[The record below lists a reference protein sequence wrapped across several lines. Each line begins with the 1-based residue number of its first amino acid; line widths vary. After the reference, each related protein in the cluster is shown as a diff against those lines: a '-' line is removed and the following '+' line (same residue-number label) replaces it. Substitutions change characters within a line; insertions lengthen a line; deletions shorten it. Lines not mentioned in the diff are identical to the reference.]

1 MLGGCTMKLAGKI
14 AVVTGASA
22 GMGRDIAH
30 LFAKEGATV
39 YAVARR
45 VERLEELAA
54 SSKDFA
60 GKIIPYGAD
69 LTKKEDAEKIIDF
82 AYSDSSRLD
91 ILVNNA
97 GIMDDFSPVG
107 DVKDEMLEKVF
118 NLNVFAPFYSSRKAV
133 EIFLKQGSGN
143 IINVASIGGLY
154 GARAG
159 AAYTA
164 SKHAVVG
171 LTKNTGYMYAK
182 KNIRCN
188 AICPGGVE
196 TEIATG
202 DFMKNANQ
210 EGIGVIMANIGGNPR
225 NGKSMEIATI
235 ALFLA
240 SDDSSFVNGQCIT
253 ADSGWTAF

>member
-1 MLGGCTMKLAGKI
+1 MKLHDKVAI
-14 AVVTGASA
+14 VTVASA
-22 GMGRDIAH
+22 GMGKDIAY
-30 LFAKEGATV
+30 LFAKEGAIV

-45 VERLEELAA
+45 IERLEDLAN
-54 SSKDFA
+54 STKNFE

-69 LTKKEDAEKIIDF
+69 LINKEEAEKVIDF
-82 AYSDSSRLD
+82 AYNNSGKLD

-107 DVKDEMLEKVF
+107 DVDDNMLEKVF
-118 NLNVFAPFYSSRKAV
+118 SLNVYAPFYTSRKAIK
-133 EIFLKQGSGN
+133 IFLKEGSGN
-143 IINVASIGGLY
+143 IINVSSIGGLY

-164 SKHAVVG
+164 SKHALIG

-202 DFMKNANQ
+202 DFMKNVNQ
-210 EGIGVIMANIGGNPR
+210 EGLNIIMANAGGNPR
-225 NGKSMEIATI
+225 SGTGMEIATI

-240 SDDSSFVNGQCIT
+240 SEDSSFINGQCIT
-253 ADSGWTAF
+253 ADSGWTAY

>member
-1 MLGGCTMKLAGKI
+1 MV
-14 AVVTGASA
+14 AVVTGASS
-22 GMGRDIAH
+22 GMGRDIAY

-45 VERLEELAA
+45 VDRLEELAT
-54 SSKDFA
+54 STKDFE
-60 GKIIPYGAD
+60 GKIIPCGAD
-69 LTKKEDAEKIIDF
+69 LMHQVDAEKIIET
-82 AYSDSSRLD
+82 AYTQSGRLD

-97 GIMDDFSPVG
+97 GIMDDFSAVG
-107 DVKDEMLEKVF
+107 DVKDEMLQKVF
-118 NLNVFAPFYSSRKAV
+118 ALNVFAPFYTSRRAI

-143 IINVASIGGLY
+143 IINVSSIGGLF
-154 GARAG
+154 GTRAG
-159 AAYTA
+159 ATYTA

-188 AICPGGVE
+188 AICPGGVD
-196 TEIATG
+196 TEVGIG
-202 DFMKNANQ
+202 EFMGHINEA
-210 EGIGVIMANIGGNPR
+210 GMGVIMPNLTGNPR
-225 NGKSMEIATI
+225 SGSGMEIANI

-240 SDDSSFVNGQCIT
+240 SDDSSLINGQCLV

>member
-1 MLGGCTMKLAGKI
+1 MKLKDKVAI
-14 AVVTGASA
+14 VTGASA
-22 GMGRDIAH
+22 GMGRDIAY

-39 YAVARR
+39 YAIARR
-45 VERLEELAA
+45 VERLEELAK
-54 SSKDFA
+54 SVA
-60 GKIIPYGAD
+60 GFEGKVIPFGAD
-69 LTKKEDAEKIIDF
+69 LMNKEEAEKIIDF
-82 AYSDSSRLD
+82 AYENSGRLD

-97 GIMDDFSPVG
+97 GIMDDFSPIG
-107 DVKDEMLEKVF
+107 DVQDDMLEKVF
-118 NLNVFAPFYSSRKAV
+118 NLNVYAPFYSMRKAIK
-133 EIFLKQGSGN
+133 IFLEAGEGN
-143 IINVASIGGLY
+143 IINVSSIGGLY

-164 SKHAVVG
+164 SKHALIG

-196 TEIATG
+196 TEIGTG
-202 DFMKNANQ
+202 DFMKNVNQ
-210 EGIGVIMANIGGNPR
+210 EGIGIIMANVGGNPR
-225 NGKSMEIATI
+225 NGTGMEIATI

-240 SDDSSFVNGQCIT
+240 SEDSSFVNGQCIV

>member
-1 MLGGCTMKLAGKI
+1 MKLKGKV

-22 GMGRDIAH
+22 GIGRESAH
-30 LFAKEGATV
+30 LFAREGATV

-45 VERLEELAA
+45 EERLKELANSVA
-54 SSKDFA
+54 DFA
-60 GKIIPYGAD
+60 GKVIPLQAD
-69 LTKKEDAEKIIDF
+69 LMNKEDAEKIIDL
-82 AYSDSSRLD
+82 AYNDAGKLD
-91 ILVNNA
+91 ILMNNA

-107 DVKDEMLEKVF
+107 DLKDDMLEKIF
-118 NLNVFAPFYSSRKAV
+118 NINVYAPFYSMRKAIK
-133 EIFLKQGSGN
+133 IFEKEGGGN

-159 AAYTA
+159 AVYTA
-164 SKHAVVG
+164 SKHALVG

-196 TEIATG
+196 TEIGTG
-202 DFMKNANQ
+202 DFMKNVNQ
-210 EGIGVIMANIGGNPR
+210 EGLKLIMASAAGNPR
-225 NGKSMEIATI
+225 SGTSMEIATI

-240 SDDSSFVNGQCIT
+240 SDDSSFINGQCIT
-253 ADSGWTAF
+253 ADSGWTAY

>member
-1 MLGGCTMKLAGKI
+1 MKLQGKVAI
-14 AVVTGASA
+14 VTGASS
-22 GMGRDIAH
+22 GMGKDIAY
-30 LFAKEGATV
+30 LFAKEGAKV
-39 YAVARR
+39 YAAARR
-45 VERLEELAA
+45 VERLEELAN
-54 SSKDFA
+54 STKDFA
-60 GKIIPYGAD
+60 GKVIPYGVD
-69 LTKKEDAEKIIDF
+69 LSKKEDTEKMIDF
-82 AYSDSSRLD
+82 VYNDSGKLD

-107 DVKDEMLEKVF
+107 DVTDEMLEKVF
-118 NLNVFAPFYSSRKAV
+118 SLNVFSLFYSMRKGI

-159 AAYTA
+159 AVYTS

-196 TEIATG
+196 TEIGASE
-202 DFMKNANQ
+202 FMKNINP
-210 EGIGVIMANIGGNPR
+210 EGIGIIMPNTVGNPR
-225 NGKSMEIATI
+225 SGSPMEIATF

-240 SDDSSFVNGQCIT
+240 SDDSSFINGQAIA

>member
-1 MLGGCTMKLAGKI
+1 MKLEGKV

-22 GMGRDIAH
+22 GMGKDIAYT
-30 LFAKEGATV
+30 FAKEGATV

-45 VERLEELAA
+45 VERLEELAKSA
-54 SSKDFA
+54 EGLN
-60 GKIIPYGAD
+60 GKIIPVGAD

-82 AYSDSSRLD
+82 AYNDSGKLD

-107 DVKDEMLEKVF
+107 DVTDEMLEKVF
-118 NLNVFAPFYSSRKAV
+118 NLNVYAPFYSIRKAV
-133 EIFLKQGSGN
+133 NIFLKQGRGN
-143 IINVASIGGLY
+143 IINVASIGGLF
-154 GARAG
+154 GAKAG

-188 AICPGGVE
+188 AICPGAVE
-196 TEIATG
+196 TEIGTG
-202 DFMKNANQ
+202 DFMKNINM
-210 EGIGVIMANIGGNPR
+210 EGMNTIKPNMAGNPR
-225 NGKSMEIATI
+225 SAKPSEIATV

-240 SDDSSFVNGQCIT
+240 SDDSSFVNGQCIV
-253 ADSGWTAF
+253 ADGGWTAN

>member
-1 MLGGCTMKLAGKI
+1 MKLQGKVAI
-14 AVVTGASA
+14 VTGASS
-22 GMGRDIAH
+22 GMGKDIAY
-30 LFAKEGATV
+30 LFAKEGAKV
-39 YAVARR
+39 YAAARR
-45 VERLEELAA
+45 VERLEELAN
-54 SSKDFA
+54 STKDFD
-60 GKIIPYGAD
+60 GEVIPYGVD
-69 LTKKEDAEKIIDF
+69 LSKKEDTEKMIDF
-82 AYSDSSRLD
+82 VYNDSGKLD

-107 DVKDEMLEKVF
+107 DVTDEMLEKVF
-118 NLNVFAPFYSSRKAV
+118 NLNVFSLFYSMRKGI

-159 AAYTA
+159 AVYTS

-196 TEIATG
+196 TEIAESE
-202 DFMKNANQ
+202 FMKNVNP
-210 EGIGVIMANIGGNPR
+210 EGIGIIMPNTAGNPR
-225 NGKSMEIATI
+225 SGSPMEIATF

-240 SDDSSFVNGQCIT
+240 SDDSSFINGQAIV